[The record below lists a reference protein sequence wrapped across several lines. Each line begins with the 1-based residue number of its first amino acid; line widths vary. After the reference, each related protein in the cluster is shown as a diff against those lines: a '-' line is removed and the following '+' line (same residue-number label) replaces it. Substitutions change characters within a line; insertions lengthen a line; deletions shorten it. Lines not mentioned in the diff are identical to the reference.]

1 MITWILKTVDLVE
14 ADQNLKTFKANIDLQ
29 NRKVFTNHNKLQ
41 LKPPEKDCQ
50 YI

>member
-1 MITWILKTVDLVE
+1 MITWILKTIELVE
-14 ADQNLKTFKANIDLQ
+14 TDQNLKTFEIIIELQ

-50 YI
+50 CI